1 MYLLENVRLALS
13 SLRSNKFRSILTMLG
28 IIIGISAVITITT
41 IGNSLKDTFIGAFNS
56 MVGRLVFTSYT
67 MLDDTPEENYRR
79 MDDDEYITSA
89 MLDELEEKFDGKY
102 LVVRENMVGSGTLRK
117 SSSKVV
123 NVEVYGAYEGFI
135 RDEKN
140 YYKLVEGRY
149 PSEEDNR
156 QKKHTAIVSTLFAE
170 QYFGKGKDPIGE
182 DIDINING
190 VGKVHF
196 NIVGLYKLSDSYF
209 RGSEYIGTKQEDLA
223 TPVFIPY
230 YTSTRLKE
238 ASKDSTRYPRYYINS
253 KKISSQDAVKEIQAF
268 YDEKYANSELWIP
281 FIYDFSDDMD
291 EIEMYINILTV
302 VLAVIA
308 AISLLVGGIGVMNI
322 MMVSITERTR
332 EIGIRK
338 ALGAKNS
345 TIRTQ
350 FLIESSILCLVGGGI
365 GVLIGMLN
373 GKLVEVIGNLVIK
386 SNPEYADV
394 LSLDIRVSVTAIIAS
409 LIFSTII
416 GVFFGIYPAGK
427 AAKLDPIEALRYE

>member
-123 NVEVYGAYEGFI
+123 NVEVYGASEGFI

-209 RGSEYIGTKQEDLA
+209 RGS
-223 TPVFIPY
+223 
-230 YTSTRLKE
+230 
-238 ASKDSTRYPRYYINS
+238 
-253 KKISSQDAVKEIQAF
+253 
-268 YDEKYANSELWIP
+268 
-281 FIYDFSDDMD
+281 
-291 EIEMYINILTV
+291 
-302 VLAVIA
+302 
-308 AISLLVGGIGVMNI
+308 
-322 MMVSITERTR
+322 
-332 EIGIRK
+332 
-338 ALGAKNS
+338 
-345 TIRTQ
+345 
-350 FLIESSILCLVGGGI
+350 
-365 GVLIGMLN
+365 
-373 GKLVEVIGNLVIK
+373 
-386 SNPEYADV
+386 
-394 LSLDIRVSVTAIIAS
+394 
-409 LIFSTII
+409 
-416 GVFFGIYPAGK
+416 
-427 AAKLDPIEALRYE
+427 